1 MSIDHEFI
9 TNKNNLPVNIFSFS
23 AQNLDRYIPK
33 HWHQNTELLFCVDGS
48 LRVWEGSF
56 EYILKSGDVV
66 IINPNQIHATQSP
79 EKNLV
84 LVIQFPLDFLKTISS
99 GEYNRSWLFNVNT
112 LENSLNDESIFEYL
126 NNLSKEVD
134 HESTVTVENNLKKM
148 ANVYNLLARLVS
160 DSTIAVDDAEIKKN
174 DKNLNRLSKV
184 VSYINENYKY
194 EMSLE
199 DVSKEFNYSK
209 EYFSRYFKKYL
220 GINFTDYVNA
230 IRLDD
235 AFKRLIN
242 SDQNLLEISLD
253 VGFVNYRNFYNL
265 FKKTY
270 QVSPREYRMLYQKK

>member
-1 MSIDHEFI
+1 MSINHEII

-33 HWHQNTELLFCVDGS
+33 HWHRNTELLFCIEGS
-48 LRVWEGSF
+48 LRVWEGSS
-56 EYILKSGDVV
+56 EYLLRSNDVIV
-66 IINPNQIHATQSP
+66 INPNQIHATQSP
-79 EKNLV
+79 KKNLI
-84 LVIQFPLDFLKTISS
+84 LVIQFPLDFMKMISA

-112 LENSLNDESIFEYL
+112 LEKSLKSKLIFEYL
-126 NNLSKEVD
+126 NNLVKEVNC
-134 HESTVTVENNLKKM
+134 ESSDSVENNLKKM
-148 ANVYNLLARLVS
+148 ANVYNLLAQLVITS
-160 DSTIAVDDAEIKKN
+160 VIEVDDAIIKKN
-174 DKNLNRLSKV
+174 DKNLNHLSKV
-184 VSYINENYKY
+184 VTYINENYKR
-194 EMSLE
+194 EISLD
-199 DVSKEFNYSK
+199 DVSAEFNYSK

-270 QVSPREYRMLYQKK
+270 QVSPREYRKLYQKK